1 MKETFIVVTGD
12 SYPEGN
18 AGAVRTH
25 AFAKILSESGY
36 SPFIIGM
43 GSSTSFQK
51 REYDGI
57 PYYSL
62 RYARKDLF
70 SRFASRVLFGHNV
83 KKAVKHCDS
92 VCKKTL
98 KTVWDPTVF

>member
-25 AFAKILSESGY
+25 AFAKILSELGC

-43 GSSTSFQK
+43 
-51 REYDGI
+51 
-57 PYYSL
+57 
-62 RYARKDLF
+62 
-70 SRFASRVLFGHNV
+70 
-83 KKAVKHCDS
+83 
-92 VCKKTL
+92 
-98 KTVWDPTVF
+98 